1 MNKHHRATR
10 RAKAIALLGT
20 GSDVG
25 KSILSAGL
33 CRLLH
38 RAGCAVAPF
47 KAQNMSL
54 NSWVTPEGGE
64 IGRAQALQAEA
75 CGIPPHVDMNPIL
88 LKPESDTCSQVIVH
102 GRVTTKLEAAAYFR
116 SGLPLFEMVRESY
129 ERLARQYEAIVIE
142 GAGSAAE
149 VNLRDRDLV
158 NWPVVRLADAQVVLI
173 ADIDRGGVFAQVIG
187 TLDLLTEDE
196 RRRVIGIIINKFR
209 GDRALFESG
218 VAFLEERTGIPVLGV
233 LPFLRELCLD
243 QEDTLQFDL
252 RRTGAFTPQH
262 INVAVLLLPHM
273 SNFTDFNALLNEPDV
288 ALRYSSSPGELTDAD
303 VVIIPG
309 TKNTLADLRH
319 LEAHAL
325 CDALSAHVRRG
336 GEVVGICGG
345 YQMLGRRID
354 DPHGVEAGGEA
365 AGLGLLDVTTV
376 LRREKTT
383 TLVEG
388 VALHI
393 DRSSV
398 LQVRGYHIHMGE
410 TRRGDH
416 EATFRLTK
424 ISGRDP
430 GFPDTQRVSAD
441 PWDGAVRPD
450 GLVWGT
456 YIHGLFDEPGFR
468 RAWLNRLR
476 RRKAWPPLDIAVS
489 QAATARRQR
498 ELDRW
503 ADHVQQHMNLGPI
516 WEGLR

>member
-1 MNKHHRATR
+1 MDNVHCATR
-10 RAKAIALLGT
+10 QAKAIALLGT

-25 KSILSAGL
+25 KSVLSAGL
-33 CRLLH
+33 CRLLR

-54 NSWVTPEGGE
+54 NSSVTPEGGE

-75 CGIPPHVDMNPIL
+75 CGVAPHVDMNPIL
-88 LKPESDTCSQVIVH
+88 LKPESDTCSQVIVQ
-102 GRVTTKLEAAAYFR
+102 GRVKTKLEAAAYFQ
-116 SGLPLFEMVRESY
+116 SGLPLFEMVRDSY
-129 ERLARQYEAIVIE
+129 ERLSRRHDVIVIE

-158 NWPVVRLADAQVVLI
+158 NWPIVRLADARVLLI
-173 ADIDRGGVFAQVIG
+173 ADIDRGGVFAQVVG
-187 TLDLLTEDE
+187 TLDLLTQEE

-209 GDRALFESG
+209 GDRSLFESG
-218 VAFLEERTGIPVLGV
+218 IAFLEERTGIPVLGV
-233 LPFLRELCLD
+233 VPFLRDLRLD
-243 QEDTLQFDL
+243 QEDALQPDL

-288 ALRYSSSPGELTDAD
+288 ALQYCSAPGQLAGAD
-303 VVIIPG
+303 VVILPG
-309 TKNTLADLRH
+309 TKNTLADLRY
-319 LEAHAL
+319 LEEQAW
-325 CDALSAHVRRG
+325 CDALHAHVRRG
-336 GEVVGICGG
+336 RELVGICGG
-345 YQMLGRRID
+345 YQILGRRID
-354 DPHGVEAGGEA
+354 DPHGVEAGGGA
-365 AGLGLLDVTTV
+365 AGLGLLNVTTI

-393 DRSSV
+393 DQSSV
-398 LQVRGYHIHMGE
+398 LHVRGYHIHMGE
-410 TRRGDH
+410 TQRSGQGP
-416 EATFRLTK
+416 AFRLTK
-424 ISGRDP
+424 VSGREP
-430 GFPDTQRVSAD
+430 ASSDTGVLNAD
-441 PWDGAVRPD
+441 PLDGAVRAD
-450 GLVWGT
+450 RLVWGT

-489 QAATARRQR
+489 QAVTAQRQR

-503 ADHVQQHMNLGPI
+503 ADHVQQHMSLNPI
-516 WEGLR
+516 WDGLR